1 MYDFKKIEE
10 EAREYW
16 KKINLLNK
24 LIKRNKNNEK
34 YFLLDGP
41 PYANDIPHVGH
52 VRNTVY
58 KDFNIRLAFLKGYQ
72 VLFQPGFDTHG
83 LPIENKVEKKLNL
96 KSKKDIEKL
105 GIKKFTE
112 ICKASATDNKDL
124 WMEVYDKL
132 GSWYAWKDPY
142 LTYDNSYLESAW
154 WTFKQI
160 WDKGYVYEGKKPVF
174 WCPSCETALSG
185 YEVTDSYAVRKDP
198 YILIKFKIKNAEND
212 FLLVF
217 TTTPWTLIANVAIA
231 VKADEDYVKVET
243 SRGNLILAK
252 ERLGT
257 LSEVEI
263 GYKILEEFK
272 GKKLEGLDY
281 ESIID
286 VPQQKELEKN
296 PVAHKVYMSIP
307 ILKERVSAKMRT
319 KKGITGKDV
328 FEDFV
333 TIAEGTGLV
342 HVAPGHGKT
351 DNAVGKHYKLPE
363 PSPLNDSCKYTD
375 EAGQFSGLFVK
386 AADKDILEHL
396 EKTGLLL
403 FSSTVNHKYPLCW
416 RCKTPLIFRLS
427 DQWFIKIDSVKA
439 KMLEGNKNVNWY
451 PEFARERFDNWVL
464 NAEDW
469 NISRQRYW
477 GIPIPVWKCECGELK
492 VIGSVKE
499 LEKYS
504 SKKLPKNFDLHTA
517 SEILLKCHHCKKDM
531 KRIKDIFDVWFD
543 SGVAPW
549 ASLGYPLNNKKL
561 FEEHYPVSRINESQD
576 QIRGWF
582 YSLMFCGVATH
593 DKPPYKEVSMP
604 GWVVDSKGEK
614 MSKSVGNV
622 VFAKDAIEEVGAD
635 NLRFYYMWDIAP
647 YSLQLFNK
655 EVIKKEVW
663 KIFNVLINLNTYLV
677 NLTDKI
683 KKVKINEEED
693 KWLLSRLNTTIKE
706 YSEDIEKFEY
716 HMATRKLADFI
727 LNNLSR
733 EYIHM
738 IRDRTNHKDGA
749 VAYVIYEALSKIL
762 SLLAPITPH
771 LAEDQYLKLREKY
784 NLKEES
790 IHLMDWPKEDKRLI
804 KKDLE
809 EKFDIAKSIIQE
821 ILSQRENI
829 SLGVRW
835 PLRKVTIQTSDKKIE
850 DAVKKLDSIIK
861 TQTNVKAV
869 ETKKTKDKLVI
880 ILDKTI
886 TKELEME
893 GYSREIMRR
902 IQALRKKAG
911 LKQEDEIELRINS
924 DYDLSKFKKEIM
936 EKVGAKILEFS
947 MTKEN
952 YMYSSKEKI
961 KDNIFTIVFDKL

>member
-1 MYDFKKIEE
+1 
-10 EAREYW
+10 
-16 KKINLLNK
+16 
-24 LIKRNKNNEK
+24 
-34 YFLLDGP
+34 
-41 PYANDIPHVGH
+41 
-52 VRNTVY
+52 
-58 KDFNIRLAFLKGYQ
+58 
-72 VLFQPGFDTHG
+72 
-83 LPIENKVEKKLNL
+83 
-96 KSKKDIEKL
+96 
-105 GIKKFTE
+105 
-112 ICKASATDNKDL
+112 
-124 WMEVYDKL
+124 
-132 GSWYAWKDPY
+132 
-142 LTYDNSYLESAW
+142 
-154 WTFKQI
+154 
-160 WDKGYVYEGKKPVF
+160 
-174 WCPSCETALSG
+174 
-185 YEVTDSYAVRKDP
+185 
-198 YILIKFKIKNAEND
+198 
-212 FLLVF
+212 
-217 TTTPWTLIANVAIA
+217 
-231 VKADEDYVKVET
+231 
-243 SRGNLILAK
+243 
-252 ERLGT
+252 
-257 LSEVEI
+257 
-263 GYKILEEFK
+263 
-272 GKKLEGLDY
+272 
-281 ESIID
+281 
-286 VPQQKELEKN
+286 
-296 PVAHKVYMSIP
+296 
-307 ILKERVSAKMRT
+307 
-319 KKGITGKDV
+319 
-328 FEDFV
+328 
-333 TIAEGTGLV
+333 
-342 HVAPGHGKT
+342 
-351 DNAVGKHYKLPE
+351 
-363 PSPLNDSCKYTD
+363 
-375 EAGQFSGLFVK
+375 
-386 AADKDILEHL
+386 
-396 EKTGLLL
+396 
-403 FSSTVNHKYPLCW
+403 
-416 RCKTPLIFRLS
+416 
-427 DQWFIKIDSVKA
+427 
-439 KMLEGNKNVNWY
+439 
-451 PEFARERFDNWVL
+451 
-464 NAEDW
+464 
-469 NISRQRYW
+469 
-477 GIPIPVWKCECGELK
+477 
-492 VIGSVKE
+492 
-499 LEKYS
+499 
-504 SKKLPKNFDLHTA
+504 
-517 SEILLKCHHCKKDM
+517 
-531 KRIKDIFDVWFD
+531 
-543 SGVAPW
+543 
-549 ASLGYPLNNKKL
+549 
-561 FEEHYPVSRINESQD
+561 
-576 QIRGWF
+576 
-582 YSLMFCGVATH
+582 
-593 DKPPYKEVSMP
+593 
-604 GWVVDSKGEK
+604 

-790 IHLMDWPKEDKRLI
+790 IHLMDWPKEDKKLI

-835 PLRKVTIQTSDKKIE
+835 PLRKVTIQTSDKK
-850 DAVKKLDSIIK
+850 
-861 TQTNVKAV
+861 
-869 ETKKTKDKLVI
+869 TKDKLVI

-893 GYSREIMRR
+893 GYSREIIRR

>member
-1 MYDFKKIEE
+1 M
-10 EAREYW
+10 
-16 KKINLLNK
+16 N
-24 LIKRNKNNEK
+24 IKDDLKNFHPTQ
-34 YFLLDGP
+34 FL
-41 PYANDIPHVGH
+41 
-52 VRNTVY
+52 
-58 KDFNIRLAFLKGYQ
+58 
-72 VLFQPGFDTHG
+72 
-83 LPIENKVEKKLNL
+83 
-96 KSKKDIEKL
+96 
-105 GIKKFTE
+105 
-112 ICKASATDNKDL
+112 
-124 WMEVYDKL
+124 
-132 GSWYAWKDPY
+132 
-142 LTYDNSYLESAW
+142 
-154 WTFKQI
+154 
-160 WDKGYVYEGKKPVF
+160 
-174 WCPSCETALSG
+174 ETG
-185 YEVTDSYAVRKDP
+185 YE
-198 YILIKFKIKNAEND
+198 II
-212 FLLVF
+212 
-217 TTTPWTLIANVAIA
+217 TLWVSRMIMFSLYLRHTVPFRHIYLWSMVA
-231 VKADEDYVKVET
+231 
-243 SRGNLILAK
+243 
-252 ERLGT
+252 
-257 LSEVEI
+257 
-263 GYKILEEFK
+263 
-272 GKKLEGLDY
+272 
-281 ESIID
+281 
-286 VPQQKELEKN
+286 
-296 PVAHKVYMSIP
+296 
-307 ILKERVSAKMRT
+307 
-319 KKGITGKDV
+319 
-328 FEDFV
+328 
-333 TIAEGTGLV
+333 
-342 HVAPGHGKT
+342 
-351 DNAVGKHYKLPE
+351 
-363 PSPLNDSCKYTD
+363 
-375 EAGQFSGLFVK
+375 
-386 AADKDILEHL
+386 
-396 EKTGLLL
+396 
-403 FSSTVNHKYPLCW
+403 
-416 RCKTPLIFRLS
+416 
-427 DQWFIKIDSVKA
+427 
-439 KMLEGNKNVNWY
+439 
-451 PEFARERFDNWVL
+451 
-464 NAEDW
+464 
-469 NISRQRYW
+469 
-477 GIPIPVWKCECGELK
+477 
-492 VIGSVKE
+492 
-499 LEKYS
+499 
-504 SKKLPKNFDLHTA
+504 
-517 SEILLKCHHCKKDM
+517 DM
-531 KRIKDIFDVWFD
+531 K
-543 SGVAPW
+543 G
-549 ASLGYPLNNKKL
+549 
-561 FEEHYPVSRINESQD
+561 Q
-576 QIRGWF
+576 
-582 YSLMFCGVATH
+582 
-593 DKPPYKEVSMP
+593 
-604 GWVVDSKGEK
+604 K
-614 MSKSVGNV
+614 MSKSLGNV
-622 VFAKDAIEEVGAD
+622 IYAKDALDKYGAD
-635 NLRFYYMWDIAP
+635 AIRFYYMWDIAP

-738 IRDRTNHKDGA
+738 IRGRTNHKDGA